1 MHRRRRL
8 TLARLQPSTRASP
21 GSGSRFS
28 CLADEAVSDDGGGSS
43 VAEDV
48 AWQGLDDDPLVPPME
63 LKPEMSQEEI
73 MAEFWG
79 KIGYPTPESRP
90 WNKRRRHRLPR
101 RYVLFCC
108 LAGLTRWLGHLRR
121 CGGWLVGW
129 STGPHHLL
137 RWVFALLGRRGW
149 VLGEDLCRDVG
160 LLRCRCSG
168 TSSTRCWRRER
179 RSFQALPRWPPRR
192 VRERPLLRRRR
203 RAAPFH
209 WLLRATISRPGF
221 TSIAC
226 MLEIP

>member
-90 WNKRRRHRLPR
+90 WEQTAPSSASPEVRAVLLSCRSDEMARSSSPVRGMAGGLEHRAASSSP
-101 RYVLFCC
+101 
-108 LAGLTRWLGHLRR
+108 
-121 CGGWLVGW
+121 
-129 STGPHHLL
+129 
-137 RWVFALLGRRGW
+137 
-149 VLGEDLCRDVG
+149 VG
-160 LLRCRCSG
+160 LRLAR
-168 TSSTRCWRRER
+168 
-179 RSFQALPRWPPRR
+179 PPRMG
-192 VRERPLLRRRR
+192 
-203 RAAPFH
+203 A
-209 WLLRATISRPGF
+209 W
-221 TSIAC
+221 
-226 MLEIP
+226 